1 MHKPTIILAAL
12 ALLAPAAAQ
21 AADHAARVGNRSYN
35 VRFDDLN
42 MKTQEG
48 RSQALAR
55 IEGAAVELCKT
66 AGVRSARDACVAKT
80 VAAAAAQ
87 RGGSAIG
94 LALAER
100 DTARSKSALATR
112 DATDSAWLTA
122 SGEAATRP

>member
-21 AADHAARVGNRSYN
+21 AADHAARVGNGSYN
-35 VRFDDLN
+35 VRFDGLD
-42 MKTQEG
+42 MKTLEG

-55 IEGAAVELCKT
+55 IEAAAVELCRT
-66 AGVRSARDACVAKT
+66 AGVRSARTACVANT
-80 VAAAAAQ
+80 VQAAASR

-94 LALAER
+94 VALAER
-100 DTARSKSALATR
+100 DAAQSKTALAKR
-112 DATDSAWLTA
+112 EAAGSAWLTA

>member
-21 AADHAARVGNRSYN
+21 AADHAARVGNSSYN
-35 VRFDDLN
+35 VRFDDLD
-42 MKTQEG
+42 MKTLEG

-55 IEGAAVELCKT
+55 IEAAAVELCKT
-66 AGVRSARDACVAKT
+66 AGVRSARNACVTKT
-80 VAAAAAQ
+80 VEAAAAQ

-94 LALAER
+94 VALAER
-100 DTARSKSALATR
+100 DAAQSKAALAKR
-112 DATDSAWLTA
+112 DAAGSAWLTA